1 MDKGAEIMYKVNP
14 FLVAFGQKPQCYV
27 SRITDYRNVVD
38 NFNSVY
44 PPTMCYMITGVR
56 GSGKTVFLT
65 ELTDYFKREDWIV
78 VDLIPDN
85 NMISSLISHLANNKV
100 LNKMF
105 IKADI
110 SINAFG
116 VNVGFNNEVPAA
128 NEEIILE
135 RMFKVLADNGKRLLI
150 AIDEV
155 VNNEYVQRFASLYQL
170 WIRQNYPIFFLMTG
184 LYENIYEL
192 QNEKT
197 LTFLYRAPKIHL
209 KPLDRIL
216 VAEEYKNTFEIN
228 DEEAYAM
235 ADIVDGYSYA
245 FQILGY
251 LKWDNKEKE
260 IEDILPQFDYMLK
273 EYSYDK
279 IWSEMSDNDRVV
291 VREIAKQ
298 QRTTVKELRD
308 RLDMPSNKFSVYR
321 DRLIKKG
328 IVDVPKYGEISLILP
343 RFKEYIEHYQEI

>member
-1 MDKGAEIMYKVNP
+1 
-14 FLVAFGQKPQCYV
+14 
-27 SRITDYRNVVD
+27 
-38 NFNSVY
+38 
-44 PPTMCYMITGVR
+44 MITGVR

-100 LNKMF
+100 LNKLF

-184 LYENIYEL
+184 LYENIY
-192 QNEKT
+192 
-197 LTFLYRAPKIHL
+197 
-209 KPLDRIL
+209 
-216 VAEEYKNTFEIN
+216 
-228 DEEAYAM
+228 
-235 ADIVDGYSYA
+235 
-245 FQILGY
+245 
-251 LKWDNKEKE
+251 
-260 IEDILPQFDYMLK
+260 
-273 EYSYDK
+273 
-279 IWSEMSDNDRVV
+279 
-291 VREIAKQ
+291 
-298 QRTTVKELRD
+298 
-308 RLDMPSNKFSVYR
+308 
-321 DRLIKKG
+321 
-328 IVDVPKYGEISLILP
+328 
-343 RFKEYIEHYQEI
+343 

>member
-1 MDKGAEIMYKVNP
+1 
-14 FLVAFGQKPQCYV
+14 
-27 SRITDYRNVVD
+27 
-38 NFNSVY
+38 
-44 PPTMCYMITGVR
+44 
-56 GSGKTVFLT
+56 
-65 ELTDYFKREDWIV
+65 
-78 VDLIPDN
+78 
-85 NMISSLISHLANNKV
+85 
-100 LNKMF
+100 
-105 IKADI
+105 
-110 SINAFG
+110 
-116 VNVGFNNEVPAA
+116 
-128 NEEIILE
+128 
-135 RMFKVLADNGKRLLI
+135 
-150 AIDEV
+150 
-155 VNNEYVQRFASLYQL
+155 
-170 WIRQNYPIFFLMTG
+170 
-184 LYENIYEL
+184 
-192 QNEKT
+192 
-197 LTFLYRAPKIHL
+197 L